1 MGAASL
7 INSDHI
13 STDGGHAEHVLVT
26 GTRWMPDQSTN
37 SVLSTYIESDN
48 VPFDG
53 IKVKHT
59 WDLPT
64 IININARSL
73 NAEKV
78 D

>member
-1 MGAASL
+1 
-7 INSDHI
+7 
-13 STDGGHAEHVLVT
+13 
-26 GTRWMPDQSTN
+26 MPDQSTN